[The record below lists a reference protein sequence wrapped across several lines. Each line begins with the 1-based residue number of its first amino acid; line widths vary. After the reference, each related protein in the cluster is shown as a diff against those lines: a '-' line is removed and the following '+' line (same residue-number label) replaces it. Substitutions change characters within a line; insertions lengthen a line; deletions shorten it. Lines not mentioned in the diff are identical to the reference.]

1 MSQTEFYLKL
11 NDFLQKNGILRC
23 NGYERFIRLSY
34 RKYVNPQMRWTKDG
48 TNYKPLYK
56 LLAKIRQKG
65 VFNEYEDLI
74 KGKLYD

>member
-1 MSQTEFYLKL
+1 
-11 NDFLQKNGILRC
+11 
-23 NGYERFIRLSY
+23 
-34 RKYVNPQMRWTKDG
+34 MRWTKDG

-65 VFNEYEDLI
+65 VLNEYEDLI

>member
-1 MSQTEFYLKL
+1 MNQTEFYLKL
-11 NDFLQKNGILRC
+11 NDFLQRNGILRC

-56 LLAKIRQKG
+56 Q
-65 VFNEYEDLI
+65 
-74 KGKLYD
+74 